1 MLSLQIVSVA
11 KWHGSQVAE
20 IAQGIGKHVWVQ
32 LKDLASS
39 SQAITLAQVG
49 KPAELISHVM
59 HVMHVSHAP
68 HGRQAPVSDACACWP
83 AHALFSCLSQFPV
96 GIVLS

>member
-1 MLSLQIVSVA
+1 MHVVEFVLVFLLFTCACGLRWRDTSFGMLSLQVVSVA

-20 IAQGIGKHVWVQ
+20 LAQGIGKHVWVQ

-49 KPAELISHVM
+49 IL
-59 HVMHVSHAP
+59 
-68 HGRQAPVSDACACWP
+68 RR
-83 AHALFSCLSQFPV
+83 
-96 GIVLS
+96 

>member
-20 IAQGIGKHVWVQ
+20 LAQGIGKHVWVQ

-49 KPAELISHVM
+49 ILQH
-59 HVMHVSHAP
+59 
-68 HGRQAPVSDACACWP
+68 
-83 AHALFSCLSQFPV
+83 
-96 GIVLS
+96 

>member
-1 MLSLQIVSVA
+1 MHVIECTLVFSLLCCARGLRGRETLIVVCLALQIVSVA

-20 IAQGIGKHVWVQ
+20 LAQGIGKHVWVQ

-49 KPAELISHVM
+49 ILPS
-59 HVMHVSHAP
+59 
-68 HGRQAPVSDACACWP
+68 
-83 AHALFSCLSQFPV
+83 
-96 GIVLS
+96 